1 MTVSSPAFLGALA
14 NSFFQQLLTAG
25 QGSAHFSLVT
35 GDCQMV
41 ADRSVR
47 LALKLLYFLNDDSI
61 RVKKQLEDSRCV
73 H

>member
-14 NSFFQQLLTAG
+14 NSFFQLLTTG

-61 RVKKQLEDSRCV
+61 RVKKQLEDS
-73 H
+73 